1 MDELLKLG
9 TPLYLELTVGGKNE
23 KYKTNIAEIK
33 ENELFI
39 ELPINEKT
47 NKYSF
52 FYLNTVFQAYYFDS
66 GKVYHF
72 NAELLRR
79 IKDNIPL
86 LVLSFPGEENLSIIQ
101 RRQHVRVETAL
112 DVAIHPLHNEFPAFT
127 TMSVDISGGGIA
139 VHLPKNYGFHP
150 GQEVEMWIVLPMVSR
165 RYVYSKIRCEVVR
178 QYYSGNNLRASFKFS
193 HLSNHDHQQIIRYTL
208 DKDLYYQRKIK

>member
-139 VHLPKNYGFHP
+139 VHLPKN
-150 GQEVEMWIVLPMVSR
+150 
-165 RYVYSKIRCEVVR
+165 
-178 QYYSGNNLRASFKFS
+178 
-193 HLSNHDHQQIIRYTL
+193 
-208 DKDLYYQRKIK
+208 